1 MKQSDGADLLGAD
14 NPHSADIGII
24 YVAPDDSRQSV
35 LTAIWAQERLHR
47 EQIALVLPKRN
58 NAFNRPVDFDGL
70 KDMRGD
76 LQAELVVIAP
86 PGSSPLELARRRLFS
101 VYSSLETFAQ
111 SLRDD
116 VNAVQ
121 EAPQSASDH
130 ADDDEDN
137 EIEFPLVAPPIEDVV
152 TPPGNSAAQAESEPA
167 VENTGSTAAAEDSAG
182 DEEQVIVIPP
192 PPRVNSTG
200 NYPVP
205 VGDSAQ
211 GVVPPANPSTK
222 YPSVYMPGQRRRRRW
237 WIAIPIVL
245 LLLVIGFFV
254 YRPLLDLIFVPQA
267 TVTITPASKELKHT
281 YTLAAVIGT
290 PDPTQSQV
298 KARLLYAAS
307 VRQQETVNASGTAR
321 ISAVQA
327 VGTLNFYNSS
337 PTPQTIPKGTVFVGA
352 SGVQVVNDDTVTAPA
367 GAPPAEGTATSTA
380 HAVTGGTPGN
390 IPAFDLSHVS
400 CCGDPGI
407 IVQNES
413 AFTGGMDAQTY
424 SYVQQ
429 SDIDT
434 AANALATRL
443 TANTQATLMQ
453 QVKQGEQLVQPPQC
467 TPKVT
472 TDQSAGD
479 HSSTVTVG
487 TTVVC
492 TGEVYDQRS
501 AFSLAANLLMT
512 DPTLNPGTSFVPV
525 GHVVTTMQQAT
536 LRNKVAINLL
546 VFTEGLWVYQFDQ
559 TQIHTLRNLIVGK
572 SQANAQSLLLK
583 QQGVDKTSIHLYG
596 GNGTTL
602 PSDINQIRIDIL
614 NVSGLP

>member
-1 MKQSDGADLLGAD
+1 L
-14 NPHSADIGII
+14 I
-24 YVAPDDSRQSV
+24 
-35 LTAIWAQERLHR
+35 
-47 EQIALVLPKRN
+47 
-58 NAFNRPVDFDGL
+58 
-70 KDMRGD
+70 
-76 LQAELVVIAP
+76 
-86 PGSSPLELARRRLFS
+86 
-101 VYSSLETFAQ
+101 
-111 SLRDD
+111 
-116 VNAVQ
+116 
-121 EAPQSASDH
+121 
-130 ADDDEDN
+130 
-137 EIEFPLVAPPIEDVV
+137 
-152 TPPGNSAAQAESEPA
+152 
-167 VENTGSTAAAEDSAG
+167 
-182 DEEQVIVIPP
+182 
-192 PPRVNSTG
+192 
-200 NYPVP
+200 
-205 VGDSAQ
+205 
-211 GVVPPANPSTK
+211 
-222 YPSVYMPGQRRRRRW
+222 
-237 WIAIPIVL
+237 
-245 LLLVIGFFV
+245 
-254 YRPLLDLIFVPQA
+254 YRPLLDLIVVPQA
-267 TVTITPASKELKHT
+267 TVTITPASKALKHT

-307 VRQQETVNASGTAR
+307 ATQQETVNASGIAR

-352 SGVQVVNDDTVTAPA
+352 SGVQVVNDDTVTVPA

-413 AFTGGMDAQTY
+413 AFTGGRDAQTY

-467 TPKVT
+467 TPNVT

-492 TGEVYDQRS
+492 TGEVYDQCS
-501 AFSLAANLLMT
+501 AFSLAVNLLMT

-536 LRNKVAINLL
+536 LGNKVAITLL

-559 TQIHTLRNLIVGK
+559 TQIHTLRHLIVGK
-572 SQANAQSLLLK
+572 SQDNAQSLLLK

-614 NVSGLP
+614 NVPGLP

>member
-14 NPHSADIGII
+14 NPRSAAIGII
-24 YVAPDDSRQSV
+24 YVASDDSRQSV

-137 EIEFPLVAPPIEDVV
+137 EIEFPLVAPPIEDDV

-167 VENTGSTAAAEDSAG
+167 VENMGSTAVAEDSAG

-211 GVVPPANPSTK
+211 DIVPPANPSTK

-281 YTLAAVIGT
+281 YALAAVIGT

-307 VRQQETVNASGTAR
+307 VTQQETVNASGTAR

-352 SGVQVVNDDTVTAPA
+352 SGVQVVNDDTVTVPA

-467 TPKVT
+467 TPNVT

-536 LRNKVAINLL
+536 LGNKVAVTLL

-559 TQIHTLRNLIVGK
+559 TQIHTLRHLIVGK
-572 SQANAQSLLLK
+572 SQDNAQSLLLK
-583 QQGVDKTSIHLYG
+583 QQGVDQTSIHLYG

-614 NVSGLP
+614 NVPGL

>member
-14 NPHSADIGII
+14 NPRSAAIGII
-24 YVAPDDSRQSV
+24 YVASDDSRQSV

-130 ADDDEDN
+130 ANDDEDN
-137 EIEFPLVAPPIEDVV
+137 EIEFPLVAPPTEDDI

-167 VENTGSTAAAEDSAG
+167 VENTGRTAAAEDSAH

-211 GVVPPANPSTK
+211 DIVPPANPSTK

-337 PTPQTIPKGTVFVGA
+337 PTPHTIPKGTVFVGA
-352 SGVQVVNDDTVTAPA
+352 SGVQVVNDDTVTVPA

-467 TPKVT
+467 TPNVT

-536 LRNKVAINLL
+536 LGNKVAVTLL

-572 SQANAQSLLLK
+572 SQDNAQSLLLK

-614 NVSGLP
+614 NVPGLP

>member
-1 MKQSDGADLLGAD
+1 
-14 NPHSADIGII
+14 
-24 YVAPDDSRQSV
+24 
-35 LTAIWAQERLHR
+35 
-47 EQIALVLPKRN
+47 
-58 NAFNRPVDFDGL
+58 
-70 KDMRGD
+70 
-76 LQAELVVIAP
+76 
-86 PGSSPLELARRRLFS
+86 
-101 VYSSLETFAQ
+101 
-111 SLRDD
+111 
-116 VNAVQ
+116 
-121 EAPQSASDH
+121 
-130 ADDDEDN
+130 
-137 EIEFPLVAPPIEDVV
+137 
-152 TPPGNSAAQAESEPA
+152 
-167 VENTGSTAAAEDSAG
+167 
-182 DEEQVIVIPP
+182 
-192 PPRVNSTG
+192 
-200 NYPVP
+200 
-205 VGDSAQ
+205 
-211 GVVPPANPSTK
+211 
-222 YPSVYMPGQRRRRRW
+222 
-237 WIAIPIVL
+237 
-245 LLLVIGFFV
+245 LLVIGFLV
-254 YRPLLDLIFVPQA
+254 YRPLLDLIVVPQA
-267 TVTITPASKELKHT
+267 TVTITPASKALKHT

-307 VRQQETVNASGTAR
+307 VRQQETVNASGIAR

-352 SGVQVVNDDTVTAPA
+352 SGVQVVNDDTVTVPA

-413 AFTGGMDAQTY
+413 AFTGGRDAQTY

-467 TPKVT
+467 TPNVT

-536 LRNKVAINLL
+536 LGNKVAITLL

-559 TQIHTLRNLIVGK
+559 TQIHTLGHLIVGK
-572 SQANAQSLLLK
+572 SQDNAQSLLLK

-614 NVSGLP
+614 NVPRLP